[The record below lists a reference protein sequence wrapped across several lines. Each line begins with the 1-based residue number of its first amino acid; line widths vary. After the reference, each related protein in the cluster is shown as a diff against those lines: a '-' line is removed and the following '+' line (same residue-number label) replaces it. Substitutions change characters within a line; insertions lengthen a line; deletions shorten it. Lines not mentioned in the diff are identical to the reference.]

1 MRRGGDG
8 TVVSALFQAYEKV
21 NAGFASVVR
30 EFLRPG
36 DMVWVHNFQLMLL
49 PAALKKERGAPHC
62 TVSFFLHT
70 PFPSPE
76 IWRVLPHRKELLQG
90 LLASHVVGFHLF
102 ECAAPQ
108 TPPPSPARSLPCAA
122 SPRPSPHLPPPLP
135 KGTRA
140 TS

>member
-1 MRRGGDG
+1 MDHGSRHDDMPERLENCYIM
-8 TVVSALFQAYEKV
+8 TLNVSLEYEKTEV

-102 ECAAPQ
+102 E
-108 TPPPSPARSLPCAA
+108 
-122 SPRPSPHLPPPLP
+122 
-135 KGTRA
+135 
-140 TS
+140 